1 MNDAGK
7 VVGILSASDDG
18 NGMIRTRSA
27 KGKDLV
33 TLSSSVDGDGFV
45 TTYHANGKT
54 LVDLSATDRG
64 GLVYVSNKT
73 GEVIAE
79 ISADDYGNG
88 VVGAYNRKGKGRTLE
103 PGHDGLSDAGGGG
116 KGKLRG

>member
-1 MNDAGK
+1 MA
-7 VVGILSASDDG
+7 
-18 NGMIRTRSA
+18 TE
-27 KGKDLV
+27 GKDLV

-88 VVGAYNRKGKGRTLE
+88 MVGAYNRKGKGRTLE
-103 PGHDGLSDAGGGG
+103 PGP
-116 KGKLRG
+116 